1 MDYIN
6 DRNTD
11 DHEYF
16 SHEFDTVTKQSD
28 FPYGECYEYTINTIT
43 ANMNL
48 TTIYFCRHEN

>member
-6 DRNTD
+6 DKNTD

-16 SHEFDTVTKQSD
+16 SHEFDTVTKKSD
-28 FPYGECYEYTINTIT
+28 FPYGEWYKFAIPIKT

-48 TTIYFCRHEN
+48 TTIYFI